1 MTPGALNPNSEIGW
15 AKSEWGRRPAC
26 RSGRLAREH
35 SRSRARRPRTQAG
48 RLRHYPTAI
57 PASEFGFNEVPRS
70 LTQFCLRARW
80 LAWLALVLGGCVTG
94 WCLDWKSAPGHR
106 AAAVAPSAP
115 GKAGF
120 ASLAAGRTG
129 ISFTNLVPIQRHLT
143 NQILLNGSG
152 VAAGDVDGDGWCD
165 LFFCGLDRPSALFR
179 NQGAWKFS
187 DFTSESGLNL
197 SGFAATG
204 AAFADLDGDGDLDL
218 IVNSVGQGTRVFL
231 NDGRGRFSL
240 LTTLNIGYGGTSLA
254 LGDLDGD
261 GFLDLYLANYRSS
274 ALMDMPNTLFNF
286 NQVEGRKVIARVNGR
301 LVTEPDLTNRFRISA
316 AGGIEENGEP
326 DLVYRNVGGKT
337 FSLIPFT
344 GGQFLDE
351 DGRVLAQPQLDWGLS
366 VMIRDLNQD
375 GLPDIYV
382 CNDFDSPERI
392 WLNQSGGRFQ
402 LAPRLAF
409 RKSSLFSM
417 GVDVADINRD
427 GIDDLFVLDMLSSD
441 RVTRMDMAPDRRLTA
456 NAATVVDSRPEY
468 MMNTLSLG
476 RGDGT
481 YAEVAHLA
489 GVAAADWAWAT
500 VFLDVDLDGYEDI
513 LITNGNE
520 RQSRSLDVAARLR
533 QLRTTQ
539 KLSNQEIL
547 ENRRLFPRH
556 AVNNLAFRNR
566 GDLTFDDLSAAWG
579 FDFRGVSHGLC
590 LADLDNDGDLDV
602 VINNLNDPPGMLRN
616 ESAAPRVAVRLKGVA
631 PNTRGI
637 GARITVRG
645 GAVPQQSQEMMC
657 GGRYLSSDEPVRV
670 FAAGTATNVIEIE
683 VKWRSGRRSVVT
695 GVKPN
700 TVCEIDEASAVPVTR
715 PVLPVVE
722 PLFTDVSRLL
732 GHTHHDNIFDD
743 FARQPLLPAK
753 LSQSGPGLSW
763 IDLDGDGR
771 EDLVV
776 SSGKGGSLA
785 AFRNNGP
792 AGFARITG
800 PFTNAATRDQTTV
813 LPWRTGTNAPLLL
826 VGQASDEMEVEGS
839 CVRAW
844 PVGGQPLADF
854 FPPIGASAGALA
866 LADVDGDGRL
876 DLFVGGRFV
885 PGRYP
890 EPGSSALFRGTAD
903 GLVLDT
909 NRSAALHR
917 LGLVMGALFSDLDG
931 DGKPELLVATEW
943 GPLKIFRNNAG
954 RLSPWDAPVMLSAE
968 VRAASLPRETTLSRL
983 TGWWTGIA
991 AGDFNGD
998 GRMDFIAG
1006 NLGRNTR
1013 YSSYHARPIELL
1025 HGDFN
1030 GDGSVQMIES
1040 CFEVSLNKSAPLRQ
1054 LDALARTMPFLRER
1068 FNSNQ
1073 SYAQAG
1079 IEEVL
1084 GDRMKA
1090 ASRLGAACAET
1101 MLFLNEGGRFRAQPL
1116 PVEAQMSA
1124 TFGIS
1129 VADFDGDGKEDVFLA
1144 QNFFDFQPEMP
1155 RLDAGRGLL
1164 LLGSGTGG
1172 FRAMSGDDS
1181 GLKIYGEQRGSAV
1194 ADFDGDGRL
1203 DLAVGQNNGETKL
1216 LRNAKARPGL
1226 RVRLV
1231 GVDGN
1236 PDATGAALR
1245 PMVGGVKGPA
1255 HELHAGSGWWSCDSP
1270 VTIVP
1275 ATASEVEVRWPGGT
1289 VTTAKVPAGAREI
1302 SINPK
1307 GAVPVK

>member
-1 MTPGALNPNSEIGW
+1 MTPLASNNS
-15 AKSEWGRRPAC
+15 
-26 RSGRLAREH
+26 
-35 SRSRARRPRTQAG
+35 
-48 RLRHYPTAI
+48 
-57 PASEFGFNEVPRS
+57 PRS
-70 LTQFCLRARW
+70 LAEFCRRARW
-80 LAWLALVLGGCVTG
+80 LVWLAAMASACVTG
-94 WCLDWKSAPGHR
+94 WCLDWKSAADHR
-106 AAAVAPSAP
+106 VAAVAPPAP

-120 ASLAAGRTG
+120 AQLDAGRIG
-129 ISFTNLVPIQRHLT
+129 IRFANMVPIQRHLT

-179 NQGAWKFS
+179 NLGAWKFS
-187 DFTSESGLNL
+187 EITSEAGLNL
-197 SGFAATG
+197 AGFPATG

-231 NDGRGRFSL
+231 NDGKGRFSL
-240 LTTLNIGYGGTSLA
+240 LTTLNAGYGGTSLA

-261 GFLDLYLANYRSS
+261 GYLDLYIANYRSS
-274 ALMDMPNTLFNF
+274 ALMDMPNTRFNF
-286 NQVEGRKVIARVNGR
+286 SQVDGRKVIAKVNGR
-301 LVTEPDLTNRFRISA
+301 SVTEPDLTNRFRLSA

-326 DLVYRNVGGKT
+326 DLVYRNVGGKS
-337 FSLIPFT
+337 FAPILFT

-351 DGRVLAQPQLDWGLS
+351 DGHPLAQPQLDWGLS

-392 WLNQSGGRFQ
+392 WLNRGGGRFQ
-402 LAPRLAF
+402 LAPRLAL

-427 GIDDLFVLDMLSSD
+427 GFDDIFVLDMLSRD
-441 RVTRMDMAPDRRLTA
+441 RTTRLDMAPDRRLTA
-456 NAATVVDSRPEY
+456 NAAAVVDNRPEY

-481 YAEVAHLA
+481 YAEVAQLA
-489 GVAAADWAWAT
+489 GVAAADWAWAA

-533 QLRTTQ
+533 QLRTAQ
-539 KLSNQEIL
+539 QLSNQEIL

-556 AVNNLAFRNR
+556 AVPNIAFRNL
-566 GDLTFDDLSAAWG
+566 GDLSFDEVSAAWG

-602 VINNLNDPPGMLRN
+602 VINNLNDPPSVLRN
-616 ESAAPRVAVRLKGVA
+616 ESAAPRVAVRLKGTT

-637 GARITVRG
+637 GARIIVRG
-645 GAVPQQSQEMMC
+645 GAVPQQSQEMIC
-657 GGRYLSSDEPVRV
+657 GGRYLSSDDPMRV

-683 VKWRSGRRSVVT
+683 VKWRSGKRSVVT

-700 TVCEIDEASAVPVTR
+700 TVCEIDEASAVPMTR

-722 PLFTDVSRLL
+722 PLFTDVSHLL
-732 GHTHHDNIFDD
+732 RHTHHDEPFDD
-743 FARQPLLPAK
+743 FARQPLLPSK
-753 LSQSGPGLSW
+753 LSQPGPGLSW
-763 IDLDGDGR
+763 FDLNGDGR
-771 EDLVV
+771 EELLV

-785 AFRNNGP
+785 AFRNDGP
-792 AGFARITG
+792 AGFSRING
-800 PFTNAATRDQTTV
+800 AFTNAAMRDQTTV
-813 LPWRTGTNAPLLL
+813 LPWRNGTNAPLLL
-826 VGQASDEMEVEGS
+826 VGQASDEMETDGP
-839 CVRAW
+839 CARAW
-844 PVGGQPLADF
+844 PVEGQPLPDI
-854 FPPIGASAGALA
+854 FPPIGASAGTLA

-890 EPGSSALFRGTAD
+890 EPGSSALFHGTAE
-903 GLVLDT
+903 GLVLDMNSST
-909 NRSAALHR
+909 TFHR
-917 LGLVMGALFSDLDG
+917 LGLVTGALFSDLDG

-943 GPLKIFRNNAG
+943 GPLKIFRSHAG
-954 RLSPWDAPVMLSAE
+954 RLSPWDAPVVLSAA

-1013 YSSYHARPIELL
+1013 YNLYHARPIELVY
-1025 HGDFN
+1025 GDFN

-1040 CFEVSLNKSAPLRQ
+1040 CFEPSLNKSAPLRQ
-1054 LDALARTMPFLRER
+1054 LDYLGKAMPFLRER

-1073 SYAQAG
+1073 AYAQAG

-1090 ASRLGAACAET
+1090 ASRLGAVCPDT
-1101 MLFLNEGGRFRAQPL
+1101 MLFLNEGGRFHALPL
-1116 PVEAQMSA
+1116 PVEAQMTA
-1124 TFGIS
+1124 TFGVS
-1129 VADFDGDGKEDVFLA
+1129 VADFDGDGKDDVFLA

-1172 FRAMSGDDS
+1172 FRALSGDES
-1181 GLKIYGEQRGSAV
+1181 GIKIYGEQRGSAV
-1194 ADFDGDGRL
+1194 ADYDGDGRV

-1216 LRNAKARPGL
+1216 FRNTKAQPGL
-1226 RVRLV
+1226 RVRLI
-1231 GVDGN
+1231 GTDGN
-1236 PDATGAALR
+1236 LDAIGAALR
-1245 PMVGGVKGPA
+1245 PIVRGMKGPL
-1255 HELHAGSGWWSCDSP
+1255 HELHGGSGWWSCDSP
-1270 VTIVP
+1270 VIIVP
-1275 ATASEVEVRWPGGT
+1275 ALATEVEVRWPGGR
-1289 VTTAKVPAGAREI
+1289 VTTVKVPSGAREI
-1302 SINPK
+1302 TLNTK
-1307 GAVPVK
+1307 GEIMSK

>member
-1 MTPGALNPNSEIGW
+1 M
-15 AKSEWGRRPAC
+15 
-26 RSGRLAREH
+26 
-35 SRSRARRPRTQAG
+35 
-48 RLRHYPTAI
+48 
-57 PASEFGFNEVPRS
+57 
-70 LTQFCLRARW
+70 
-80 LAWLALVLGGCVTG
+80 
-94 WCLDWKSAPGHR
+94 
-106 AAAVAPSAP
+106 
-115 GKAGF
+115 
-120 ASLAAGRTG
+120 
-129 ISFTNLVPIQRHLT
+129 VPIQRHLT

-179 NQGAWKFS
+179 NQGAWQFS
-187 DFTSESGLNL
+187 DFTSPSGLQL
-197 SGFAATG
+197 SGFTATG

-218 IVNSVGQGTRVFL
+218 IVNSVGQGTRVFF

-240 LTTLNIGYGGTSLA
+240 LTTLNVGGGGTSLA

-286 NQVEGRKVIARVNGR
+286 NQVEGRKVITRVNGR

-326 DLVYRNVGGKT
+326 DLVYRNVAGKA

-392 WLNQSGGRFQ
+392 WLNQGGGRFQ

-441 RVTRMDMAPDRRLTA
+441 RATRMDMAPDRRLTA
-456 NAATVVDSRPEY
+456 NAATVVESRPEY

-500 VFLDVDLDGYEDI
+500 VFLDVDLDGYEDL

-520 RQSRSLDVAARLR
+520 RQSRSLDVASRLR

-556 AVNNLAFRNR
+556 AVSNIAFRNR
-566 GDLTFDDLSAAWG
+566 GDLTFEDLSAAWG

-616 ESAAPRVAVRLKGVA
+616 ESAAPRVAVRLKGA
-631 PNTRGI
+631 TPNTRGI
-637 GARITVRG
+637 GARITVHG
-645 GAVPQQSQEMMC
+645 GAVPQQSQEMIC
-657 GGRYLSSDEPVRV
+657 GGRYLSSDEPLRV
-670 FAAGTATNVIEIE
+670 FAAGAGIHTIEIE

-700 TVCEIDEASAVPVTR
+700 TVCEIDEASAVPATR
-715 PVLPVVE
+715 PVPPVVE

-732 GHTHHDNIFDD
+732 GHTHRDEPFDD
-743 FARQPLLPAK
+743 FARQPTLPAK

-771 EDLVV
+771 EELLV
-776 SSGKGGSLA
+776 SSGKGGALA

-792 AGFARITG
+792 AAFTRSTG
-800 PFTNAATRDQTTV
+800 TFTNAATRDQTAI

-826 VGQASDEMEVEGS
+826 VGQASDEMEAEGS

-844 PVGGQPLADF
+844 PVEGQPLPDL

-909 NRSAALHR
+909 NRSAALRH
-917 LGLVMGALFSDLDG
+917 LGLVTGTLFSDLDG

-943 GPLKIFRNNAG
+943 GPLQIFRDKAG
-954 RLSPWDAPVMLSAE
+954 RLSPWDAPVALSAE

-1013 YSSYHARPIELL
+1013 YSPYHARPIELIY
-1025 HGDFN
+1025 GDFN
-1030 GDGSVQMIES
+1030 GDGSVQLIES

-1054 LDALARTMPFLRER
+1054 LDALARAMPFLRER

-1084 GDRMKA
+1084 GDRMKG

-1101 MLFLNEGGRFRAQPL
+1101 LLFLNEGGRFRAQPL

-1124 TFGIS
+1124 TFGVS

-1155 RLDAGRGLL
+1155 RLDAGRGLM
-1164 LLGSGTGG
+1164 LLGLGTGG
-1172 FRAMSGDDS
+1172 FRIVSGDDS
-1181 GLKIYGEQRGSAV
+1181 GIKIYGEQRGTAV

-1216 LRNAKARPGL
+1216 FRNTKARPGL
-1226 RVRLV
+1226 RVRLI
-1231 GVDGN
+1231 GTAGN
-1236 PDATGAALR
+1236 PDAIGEALR
-1245 PMVGGVKGPA
+1245 PMAGGVKGPA

-1270 VTIVP
+1270 VSIVP
-1275 ATASEVEVRWPGGT
+1275 ATANEVEVRWPGGT

-1302 SINPK
+1302 TINTN
-1307 GAVPVK
+1307 GAVLAQ

>member
-1 MTPGALNPNSEIGW
+1 MTP
-15 AKSEWGRRPAC
+15 
-26 RSGRLAREH
+26 LAWNGF
-35 SRSRARRPRTQAG
+35 PR
-48 RLRHYPTAI
+48 Y
-57 PASEFGFNEVPRS
+57 
-70 LTQFCLRARW
+70 LTQLCRRARW
-80 LAWLALVLGGCVTG
+80 LGWVALITGGCVNG
-94 WCLDWKSAPGHR
+94 WCLDWKSAAGHR
-106 AAAVAPSAP
+106 VAAVAPPAP

-120 ASLAAGRTG
+120 AALDAVRIG
-129 ISFTNLVPIQRHLT
+129 ITFANMVPTPRHLT

-179 NQGAWKFS
+179 NLGAWKFTEI
-187 DFTSESGLNL
+187 TSEAGLNL
-197 SGFAATG
+197 TGFAATG
-204 AAFADLDGDGDLDL
+204 AALADLDGDGDLDL
-218 IVNSVGQGTRVFL
+218 IVNSVGQGTRVLL
-231 NDGRGRFSL
+231 NDGKGRFSL
-240 LTTLNIGYGGTSLA
+240 LTTLNAGYGGTSLA

-261 GFLDLYLANYRSS
+261 GYLDLYLANYRTS
-274 ALMDMPNTLFNF
+274 ALMDMPNTRFNF
-286 NQVEGRKVIARVNGR
+286 SQIDGRKAIARVNGR
-301 LVTEPDLTNRFRISA
+301 SVTEPDLTNRFRLSA

-326 DLVYRNVGGKT
+326 DMVYRNVGGKT
-337 FSLIPFT
+337 FAPMSFT
-344 GGQFLDE
+344 DGKFLDE
-351 DGRVLAQPQLDWGLS
+351 DGRPLVQPQLDWGLS

-392 WLNQSGGRFQ
+392 WINQGGGRFQ

-427 GIDDLFVLDMLSSD
+427 GIDDLFVLDMLSRD

-456 NAATVVDSRPEY
+456 NATTVVESRPEY

-481 YAEVAHLA
+481 YAEIAQLA
-489 GVAAADWAWAT
+489 GVAAADWAWAA

-539 KLSNQEIL
+539 QLSNQEIL

-556 AVNNLAFRNR
+556 AVPNIAFRNR

-602 VINNLNDPPGMLRN
+602 VINNLNDPPSVLRN
-616 ESAAPRVAVRLKGVA
+616 ESAAPRVAVRLKGA
-631 PNTRGI
+631 TPNTRGI

-657 GGRYLSSDEPVRV
+657 GGRYLSSDESMRV
-670 FAAGTATNVIEIE
+670 FAAGAVTNVMEIE

-700 TVCEIDEASAVPVTR
+700 TTCEIDEATAVPGTR
-715 PVLPVVE
+715 PILHVVE
-722 PLFTDVSRLL
+722 PMFTDVSRLIR
-732 GHTHHDNIFDD
+732 HMHHDDIVDD
-743 FARQPLLPAK
+743 FARQPLLPWK
-753 LSQSGPGLSW
+753 LSQPGPGLSW

-771 EDLVV
+771 EELVV

-785 AFRNNGP
+785 VFRNNGP
-792 AGFARITG
+792 AAFSRING
-800 PFTNAATRDQTTV
+800 PFTNAATRDLTTV
-813 LPWRTGTNAPLLL
+813 LPWRKGTNAPLLL
-826 VGQASDEMEVEGS
+826 VGQASDEMETDGP

-844 PVGGQPLADF
+844 PVEGQPLPDF
-854 FPPIGASAGALA
+854 FPAIGASAGAMA
-866 LADVDGDGRL
+866 MADVDGDGRL

-885 PGRYP
+885 PGRWP
-890 EPGSSALFRGTAD
+890 ESGSSALFRGTAD

-909 NRSAALHR
+909 NNSTALHHP
-917 LGLVMGALFSDLDG
+917 GLVTGALFSDLDG
-931 DGKPELLVATEW
+931 DGTPELLLATEW
-943 GPLKIFRNNAG
+943 GPLKIFRSNAG
-954 RLSPWDAPVMLSAE
+954 QMSSWDAPVTLSTE
-968 VRAASLPRETTLSRL
+968 VRAASLPRATTLSRL

-1006 NLGRNTR
+1006 NLGRNSR
-1013 YSSYHARPIELL
+1013 YSSYQAHSIELVY
-1025 HGDFN
+1025 GDFN

-1054 LDALARTMPFLRER
+1054 LDALARAMPFLRER

-1090 ASRLGAACAET
+1090 ASRLDAACAET
-1101 MLFLNEGGRFRAQPL
+1101 MLFLNEGGRFRALPL
-1116 PVEAQMSA
+1116 PVEAQLSA
-1124 TFGIS
+1124 TFGVS
-1129 VADFDGDGKEDVFLA
+1129 VGDFDGDGKEDVFLA

-1155 RLDAGRGLL
+1155 RLDAGRGLM
-1164 LLGSGTGG
+1164 LLGLGTGG
-1172 FRAMSGDDS
+1172 FHAVSGDES
-1181 GLKIYGEQRGSAV
+1181 GIKIYGEQRGSAV
-1194 ADFDGDGRL
+1194 ADFDGDGRM

-1216 LRNAKARPGL
+1216 FRNAKAQPGL
-1226 RVRLV
+1226 RVRLI
-1231 GVDGN
+1231 GSEGN
-1236 PDATGAALR
+1236 PDAIGATLR
-1245 PMVGGVKGPA
+1245 PIVAGVKGSL

-1270 VTIVP
+1270 VSIVP
-1275 ATASEVEVRWPGGT
+1275 AAATEVEVRWPGGS

-1302 SINPK
+1302 SINIK
-1307 GAVPVK
+1307 GTVLAK

>member
-1 MTPGALNPNSEIGW
+1 M
-15 AKSEWGRRPAC
+15 PARVLKVFLRCLPQSC
-26 RSGRLAREH
+26 RYVCRI
-35 SRSRARRPRTQAG
+35 T
-48 RLRHYPTAI
+48 
-57 PASEFGFNEVPRS
+57 
-70 LTQFCLRARW
+70 W
-80 LAWLALVLGGCVTG
+80 LAVMAGGCVTG

-106 AAAVAPSAP
+106 VAAIAPAAP

-120 ASLAAGRTG
+120 ASLDAGRVG
-129 ISFTNLVPIQRHLT
+129 ITFANMLPTPRHLT

-165 LFFCGLDRPSALFR
+165 LFLCGLDRPSALYR
-179 NQGAWKFS
+179 NLGAWKFS
-187 DFTSESGLNL
+187 DFTTAAGLNL
-197 SGFAATG
+197 AGFAATG

-240 LTTLNIGYGGTSLA
+240 LTTLNGGFGGTSLA

-261 GFLDLYLANYRSS
+261 GYLDLYIANYRTS

-286 NQVEGRKVIARVNGR
+286 TQIDGRKVISRVNGR
-301 LVTEPDLTNRFRISA
+301 SVTEPDLINRFRLSA

-326 DLVYRNVGGKT
+326 DMVYQSVVGKS
-337 FSLIPFT
+337 FAPLSFT
-344 GGQFLDE
+344 GGKFLDE
-351 DGRVLAQPQLDWGLS
+351 DGRPLSAAQLDWGLS

-382 CNDFDSPERI
+382 CNDFDSPECI
-392 WLNQSGGRFQ
+392 WLNQGGGRFQ

-427 GIDDLFVLDMLSSD
+427 GVDDLFVLDMLSRD

-456 NAATVVDSRPEY
+456 NAATVVESRPEY

-481 YAEVAHLA
+481 YAEIAHLA
-489 GVAAADWAWAT
+489 GVAAADWAWAA

-539 KLSNQEIL
+539 QLSNQEIL

-556 AVNNLAFRNR
+556 AVPNIAFRNR

-579 FDFRGVSHGLC
+579 FDFRGVSHGIC

-602 VINNLNDPPGMLRN
+602 VVNNLNDPPSLLRN
-616 ESAAPRVAVRLKGVA
+616 ESAAPRVAVRLKGA
-631 PNTRGI
+631 TPNTRGI

-645 GAVPQQSQEMMC
+645 GAVPQQSQEMIC
-657 GGRYLSSDEPVRV
+657 GGRYLSSDEPMRV
-670 FAAGTATNVIEIE
+670 FAAGSATNVLEIE
-683 VKWRSGRRSVVT
+683 VQWRSGRRSLVT
-695 GVKPN
+695 GVKPD
-700 TVCEIDEASAVPVTR
+700 TVCEIDEASAVPARR
-715 PVLPVVE
+715 PGPPVVE
-722 PLFTDVSRLL
+722 TLFTDVSPLL
-732 GHTHHDNIFDD
+732 GHSHRDEAVDD
-743 FARQPLLPAK
+743 FVRQPLLSAK
-753 LSQSGPGLSW
+753 LSQPGPGLSW

-771 EDLVV
+771 EELLV
-776 SSGKGGSLA
+776 SGGKGA
-785 AFRNNGP
+785 ALGAYLNNGP
-792 AGFARITG
+792 AGLARING
-800 PFTNAATRDQTTV
+800 PFTNALSRDQTTV
-813 LPWRTGTNAPLLL
+813 LPWRNGTNAPLLL
-826 VGQASDEMEVEGS
+826 VGQASDEMESDGP

-844 PVGGQPLADF
+844 PVEGQPLPDF
-854 FPPIGASAGALA
+854 FPAIGASAGALA
-866 LADVDGDGRL
+866 MADVDGDGRL

-890 EPGSSALFRGTAD
+890 ESGSSAFFRGTAD

-909 NRSAALHR
+909 NNSAALHR
-917 LGLVMGALFSDLDG
+917 LGLVTGALFSDLDG
-931 DGKPELLVATEW
+931 GGKAELLVATEW
-943 GPLKIFRNNAG
+943 GPLSILRGNAG
-954 RLSPWDAPVMLSAE
+954 KLSLWDAPVTLDAE
-968 VRAASLPRETTLSRL
+968 VRAASLPRTTTLSRL

-1013 YSSYHARPIELL
+1013 YNSYHARPIELVY
-1025 HGDFN
+1025 GDFN
-1030 GDGSVQMIES
+1030 GDGGVQMIES
-1040 CFEVSLNKSAPLRQ
+1040 SFEVSLNKSAPLRQ
-1054 LDALARTMPFLRER
+1054 LDALARAMPFLRER
-1068 FNSNQ
+1068 FSSNQ
-1073 SYAQAG
+1073 TYAQAG

-1101 MLFLNEGGRFRAQPL
+1101 MLFLNEGGRFRALPL

-1124 TFGIS
+1124 AFGVS

-1155 RLDAGRGLL
+1155 RLDAGRGLM
-1164 LLGSGTGG
+1164 LLGLGTGR
-1172 FRAMSGDDS
+1172 FRAVSGDDS
-1181 GLKIYGEQRGSAV
+1181 GIKIYGEQRGSSV
-1194 ADFDGDGRL
+1194 ADFDVDGRM

-1216 LRNAKARPGL
+1216 FRNAKAQRGL
-1226 RVRLV
+1226 RVRLI
-1231 GVDGN
+1231 GTDGN
-1236 PDATGAALR
+1236 PDAIGATLR
-1245 PMVGGVKGPA
+1245 PIVAGVKGA
-1255 HELHAGSGWWSCDSP
+1255 LQELHAGSGWWSCDSP
-1270 VTIVP
+1270 VSIVP
-1275 ATASEVEVRWPGGT
+1275 AAATEVEVRWPGGM
-1289 VTTAKVPAGAREI
+1289 VTNGKVPAGAREI
-1302 SINPK
+1302 SISANGVVLTK
-1307 GAVPVK
+1307 